1 MNAIAIITARGG
13 SKRIPR
19 KNIKEFLGK
28 PIIEYSIDAALQSKL
43 FEEVMVSTDDEEIA
57 DIARKAGAVVPF
69 YRSANTS
76 NDFAT
81 TADVILEV
89 LTEYEKLGQRFEYV
103 CCLYPTAPFIKAK
116 RLEEGMLHL
125 EREGCD
131 GVIPI
136 VAYSFPPQRSV
147 VVREGRIKAN
157 SPDDMRKRSQDLET
171 YYHDSGQFYC
181 VRVDAFV
188 REKSL
193 MMENTQPIILSEL
206 EVQDIDTQKD
216 WEVAELKYQLM
227 NG

>member
-89 LTEYEKLGQRFEYV
+89 LAEYEKLGQRFEYV